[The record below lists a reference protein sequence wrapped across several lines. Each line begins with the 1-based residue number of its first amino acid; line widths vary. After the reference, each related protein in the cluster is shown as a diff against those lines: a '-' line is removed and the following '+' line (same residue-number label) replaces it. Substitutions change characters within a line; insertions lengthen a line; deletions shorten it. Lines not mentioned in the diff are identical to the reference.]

1 MRHFLHNSERA
12 MVATRSATVRALTR
26 QSVATRSASA
36 ISSKHGVGDKTLR
49 TWTRQR
55 VATRGGAKDHVPSP
69 ASEEPYTVG
78 PALLGDTGNLRKLMN
93 GPELRQVYTKN
104 AHEVPPMGYAYLQK
118 VIEDKD
124 CILLVIRLQGTEIV
138 GYVYA
143 YIDDEC
149 WYLAELLVLDKH
161 RRQGLGPQL
170 VHGVLEAA
178 KNLKGTQ
185 LVSEVKLEAEND
197 GLVLFYE
204 NLGFEKEEG
213 SSTIMRFAL

>member
-12 MVATRSATVRALTR
+12 MVATRSATVRAT
-26 QSVATRSASA
+26 
-36 ISSKHGVGDKTLR
+36 SSKRGVAVETER
-49 TWTRQR
+49 TSKRQR
-55 VATRGGAKDHVPSP
+55 VET
-69 ASEEPYTVG
+69 YTVG
-78 PALLGDTGNLRKLMN
+78 PAVLGDTEPLKNLMN

-178 KNLKGTQ
+178 KKLKGTQ

>member
-12 MVATRSATVRALTR
+12 MVATRSATVRAT
-26 QSVATRSASA
+26 
-36 ISSKHGVGDKTLR
+36 SSKRGVAVETER
-49 TWTRQR
+49 TSKRQR
-55 VATRGGAKDHVPSP
+55 VET
-69 ASEEPYTVG
+69 YTVG
-78 PALLGDTGNLRKLMN
+78 PAVLGDTEPLKNLMN

-178 KNLKGTQ
+178 EKRKGTQ